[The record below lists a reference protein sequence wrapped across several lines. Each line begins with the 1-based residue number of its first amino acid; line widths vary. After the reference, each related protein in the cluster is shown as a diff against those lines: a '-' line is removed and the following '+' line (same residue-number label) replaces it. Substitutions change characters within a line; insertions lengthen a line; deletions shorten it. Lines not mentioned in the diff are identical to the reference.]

1 MPTAKRKAA
10 DVLRQTQCE
19 IRAPKG
25 QRNQFGG
32 YNYRSAEDICEAI
45 KPLASKHKFT
55 LTTPVEVVAIGDRIY
70 FQATAR
76 FAVDGDQIE
85 VTAFAREPL
94 SRKGMDESQISG
106 ATHSY
111 AVKYALCALLLLDDN
126 RDADSQPPVD
136 RRDDDAVMTELQ
148 PEIDG
153 AKSREELREIYSRVW
168 VLNEDDTVSAEV
180 LQWTK
185 DRCARKAS
193 AEGWSNN
200 GAEQSTDG

>member
-1 MPTAKRKAA
+1 MPATKRKAS
-10 DVLRQTQCE
+10 DVLRAVQTE

-25 QRNQFGG
+25 QHNKFGG

-45 KPLASKHKFT
+45 KPLAFKHKFT

-70 FQATAR
+70 FQATAK
-76 FAVDGDQIE
+76 FAVDGDQVE

-126 RDADSQPPVD
+126 KDADTRPPVEKRSD
-136 RRDDDAVMTELQ
+136 VDAEAELM
-148 PEIDG
+148 PEIHG
-153 AKSREELREIYSRVW
+153 AKSREELAEAYRRIVGMAEQNLVSREVVEW
-168 VLNEDDTVSAEV
+168 A
-180 LQWTK
+180 K
-185 DRCARKAS
+185 DRCLAKAS
-193 AEGWSNN
+193 AEGWSSN
-200 GAEQSTDG
+200 GHAQSTDG